1 MCVDQSIKLKVDE
14 GESRR
19 VKIGR
24 GVRQGCCLLLIL
36 FNLYSEYLTK
46 EALEVFGDFRIEG
59 QGIDTMKMQM
69 TLLLS
74 KEETVLQGIT
84 ERLIEIGR

>member
-1 MCVDQSIKLKVDE
+1 M
-14 GESRR
+14 
-19 VKIGR
+19 
-24 GVRQGCCLLLIL
+24 LLIL

-59 QGIDTMKMQM
+59 QGIDTVKMQM

>member
-1 MCVDQSIKLKVDE
+1 MDQSIKLKVDE

-59 QGIDTMKMQM
+59 QGIDTVKMQM